1 MPSPCSVFSMPGP
14 MPLIFFRSSGSPS
27 GEGSAGGGVPWTGS
41 AGGAAAPVAAGSELA
56 CRVLAARASLSS
68 CSSRAMRSRPL
79 SSACFQAAR
88 PAVPAVGQLAELGQG
103 RLEPALRL
111 ARRGEL
117 RAQTI
122 GFVREARCH
131 AAVRSG
137 AAGHPADHEPERRG
151 HQQEDHD
158 LPEQSQGRSPLMRRP
173 PARRRKR
180 LRSSRAPGLGAGSAR
195 LERLPGRRRRP
206 SVPET
211 RPDQPLR
218 GACLC
223 HFLVARSSAT
233 GVH

>member
-27 GEGSAGGGVPWTGS
+27 GEGSAGGGVPRTGS
-41 AGGAAAPVAAGSELA
+41 AAGAAAPVAAPSELA
-56 CRVLAARASLSS
+56 CRLLAALASLSS
-68 CSSRAMRSRPL
+68 CSSRAMRSRPF
-79 SSACFQAAR
+79 SSACSSPRAR
-88 PAVPAVGQLAELGQG
+88 LSRLSASSRSLGQR
-103 RLEPALRL
+103 RLEPTLRL
-111 ARRGEL
+111 ARRSEL

-122 GFVREARCH
+122 GFVREACCH
-131 AAVRSG
+131 AAVALG
-137 AAGHPADHEPERRG
+137 RRG
-151 HQQEDHD
+151 S
-158 LPEQSQGRSPLMRRP
+158 PSRSRTRAPRP
-173 PARRRKR
+173 PARRSRFAR
-180 LRSSRAPGLGAGSAR
+180 TEPRSFSPHAQAAGSPAQAPPLEPTAR
-195 LERLPGRRRRP
+195 AWRRFSATLSVCPAGRP